1 MSHNKILKTDVEP
14 EGASLL
20 KTRVEHANDVFHHAS
35 YVPHRTDMAA
45 GQLSAAHI
53 YPALVAFIRCNEA
66 YNGLRQLAA
75 PRAAS
80 TYLKDYARQ
89 AREVTVKAQRSLWEA
104 QGTWLDR
111 AEQHP
116 NEALIK
122 DWPGSNDFRVDS
134 TYR

>member
-1 MSHNKILKTDVEP
+1 MSRHNISSVEVEP
-14 EGASLL
+14 EGATLL
-20 KTRVEHANDVFHHAS
+20 EECVKHANKVFHHAS
-35 YVPHRTDMAA
+35 SVPHQTDLAA
-45 GQLSAAHI
+45 GQLSAEHI

-66 YNGLRQLAA
+66 YNGLRRLAA

-80 TYLKDYARQ
+80 SYLKDYARQ
-89 AREVTVKAQRSLWEA
+89 AREITVQAQRSLWEA

-134 TYR
+134 TYC